1 MNNGW
6 SAYKN
11 LCSFVL
17 MSILTRTEEHKNK
30 NKRVTE
36 WSAHKKICP
45 FVLLSEKRKHPQIQR
60 KKNASKA
67 LVELEDYP

>member
-1 MNNGW
+1 MNNGVECAQK
-6 SAYKN
+6 S
-11 LCSFVL
+11 VL
-17 MSILTRTEEHKNK
+17 MSIFKRQKNIRTK